1 MGGVKGVDVVGR
13 KGAALLV
20 PVRGRAGP
28 LGNPDLLQHCEDGPL
43 ILQSTTTWTGHVL
56 TI

>member
-13 KGAALLV
+13 ERAALLG

-28 LGNPDLLQHCEDGPL
+28 LGDPDLLQHCEDGPL
-43 ILQSTTTWTGHVL
+43 ILQSTTTLSGYVL